1 MASFTHHGTLDSS
14 GFSRILHAALFCL
27 SLAALIA
34 GIAVLTLPIWSGLL
48 YGFSQ
53 RQAARLFT
61 IEQTE
66 IHQGKA
72 VTGDV
77 LGELSIPMIG
87 VEAFV
92 VQGLTFAP
100 EPAGKLLKQGPAHL
114 VTSALPGGDGN
125 MVILGHLNVWGSV
138 FLRLHDLRP
147 GNEIR
152 IRTPT
157 GAVYT
162 YQVTGQT
169 TILETDV
176 AAIAPHGGPPTL
188 QLVTCGGGWLD
199 RTRVVVNAKLVSQ
212 SD

>member
-1 MASFTHHGTLDSS
+1 MDSS
-14 GFSRILHAALFCL
+14 EFSRILHTTLFCL
-27 SLAALIA
+27 SLAALVG
-34 GIAVLTLPIWSGLL
+34 GIAVLTLPIWSGWL
-48 YGFSQ
+48 YGFGQ
-53 RQAARLFT
+53 RQAARVFAT
-61 IEQTE
+61 EQIEVR
-66 IHQGKA
+66 QGKP

-77 LGELSIPMIG
+77 LGALRIPAIG
-87 VEAFV
+87 VDAFV

-100 EPAGKLLKQGPAHL
+100 EPAGQLLKQGPAHL

-138 FLRLHDLRP
+138 FLRLRDLRP
-147 GNEIR
+147 GDLIR
-152 IRTPT
+152 IQTPADT
-157 GAVYT
+157 VYT

-199 RTRVVVNAKLVSQ
+199 RTRVVVNAKLVRS
-212 SD
+212 SG